1 MVTAV
6 TLIKHNILSVHKI
19 IPHRQHG
26 PMDKKP
32 SQLKDKIT
40 EDNTHHL

>member
-26 PMDKKP
+26 PMDKKTLTA
-32 SQLKDKIT
+32 QRQ
-40 EDNTHHL
+40 DN